1 MVWLAK
7 ERTIRRYHE
16 GRAELIMKMGGK
28 CVQCGRTTDLQF
40 HHLYRR
46 LWRSNEL
53 SRWSRLAMHKRE
65 WAAGQLALACGPC
78 NRRMGQPALSVVGE
92 EF

>member
-16 GRAELIMKMGGK
+16 GRAELIALMGGA
-28 CVQCGRTTDLQF
+28 CVECGRTTALEF
-40 HHLYRR
+40 HHLQRR
-46 LWRSNEL
+46 LWRSSEI
-53 SRWSRLAMHKRE
+53 SRWSRLARHKRE
-65 WAAGQLALACGPC
+65 WAAGQIALACGPC
-78 NRRMGQPALSVVGE
+78 NRRIGQPALSVLPV